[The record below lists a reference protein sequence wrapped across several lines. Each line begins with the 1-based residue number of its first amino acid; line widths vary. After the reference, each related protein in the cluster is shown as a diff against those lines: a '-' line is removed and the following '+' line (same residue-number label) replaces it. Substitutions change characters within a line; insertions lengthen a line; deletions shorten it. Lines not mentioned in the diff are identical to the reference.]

1 MDGLGSA
8 IQIDT
13 RGSEIMRILPRIH
26 EEINEEWIGD
36 KSRHAFDGLKFQ
48 RLTTPLQRAAD
59 NTFKE
64 LSWQEALEIVAK
76 ELNSVRLFL
85 FFISL
90 TSSIVGFW
98 R

>member
-13 RGSEIMRILPRIH
+13 RGTEIMRILPRVH
-26 EEINEEWIGD
+26 EEINEEWLGD

-59 NTFKE
+59 NTFTE
-64 LSWQEALEIVAK
+64 LSWQEALEKVAK
-76 ELNSVRLFL
+76 ELNSVHEIMILIPY
-85 FFISL
+85 ISA
-90 TSSIVGFW
+90 
-98 R
+98 